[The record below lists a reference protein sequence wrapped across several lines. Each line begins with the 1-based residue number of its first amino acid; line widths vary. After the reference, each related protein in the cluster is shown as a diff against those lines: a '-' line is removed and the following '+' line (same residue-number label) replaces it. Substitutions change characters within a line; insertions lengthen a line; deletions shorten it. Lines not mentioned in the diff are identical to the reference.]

1 MTRSELIRAIHADN
15 PELPPSVVEA
25 AVSCFFAEIQNRL
38 VAGGRIEIRG
48 LGTFTTRAREER
60 LGRNPR
66 TVEHVQV
73 SAKRALHFM
82 PSGVLSK
89 SLANGKG

>member
-25 AVSCFFAEIQNRL
+25 AVSCFFAEIENRL
-38 VAGGRIEIRG
+38 VDGGRIEIRG

-66 TVEHVQV
+66 TGEHVQV
-73 SAKRALHFM
+73 SAKRALHFT
-82 PSGVLSK
+82 PSGVLSR